1 MKDNSMNRRDFIKI
15 CMTAT
20 AAISTLSYKNLF
32 PRTDSNPYDPK
43 GLPTRILG
51 KTGVSVPLIAIGGG
65 SRFCTIKDP
74 EKSTELL
81 HYALDHGFYYWDTA
95 HDYAYENVISEER
108 YGMALENRRDE
119 VFLSTKV
126 QKRTYDEAMRHVEES
141 LKRLKTD
148 RIDLYQIH
156 SVESMEDVEMIGA
169 ENGVLKVLQKL
180 KDEKVTRFIGYSGH
194 RSAQAMAEMARRYDF
209 DTMLIALNHYQEREG
224 DFENQAIPEAAKR
237 NMGILAMKVVRP
249 REKEKSITP
258 EELIRYGLTLPH
270 VDAAVIG
277 TDSLDVLKKNIDLV
291 KDFTPMAQ
299 EEVKR
304 ISVLL
309 RPFFESQ
316 ELAWMQPNYKDGIW
330 V

>member
-1 MKDNSMNRRDFIKI
+1 MKDNSMNRRDFIKT
-15 CMTAT
+15 CMTTT

-32 PRTDSNPYDPK
+32 SRTDSNPYDPK

-51 KTGVSVPLIAIGGG
+51 KTGVSVPLIVIGGG

-81 HYALDHGFYYWDTA
+81 HYALDNGFYYWDTA
-95 HDYAYENVISEER
+95 HDYAYEDVISEER
-108 YGMALENRRDE
+108 YGLALKDRRDE

-148 RIDLYQIH
+148 RVDLYQIH

-180 KDEKVTRFIGYSGH
+180 KEEKVTRFIGYSGH
-194 RSAQAMAEMARRYDF
+194 RSAEAMAEMARRYDF

-237 NMGILAMKVVRP
+237 KMGILAMKVVRP
-249 REKEKSITP
+249 REKEESITAA
-258 EELIRYGLTLPH
+258 ELIRYGLSLPH
-270 VDAAVIG
+270 VDTAVIG
-277 TDSLDVLKKNIDLV
+277 TDSLDVLKKNIELV

-299 EEVKR
+299 KEVKK
-304 ISVLL
+304 ISALL
-309 RPFFESQ
+309 RPFFEGQ
-316 ELAWMQPNYKDGIW
+316 ELAWMQPDYTDGIR